1 VTLAIIA
8 LFASAQGKFAVEH
21 SALSFEA
28 KKIKH
33 FNWSW
38 SKLKKRTCILSKE
51 QTF

>member
-28 KKIKH
+28 KKS
-33 FNWSW
+33 N
-38 SKLKKRTCILSKE
+38 ILIGAGAS
-51 QTF
+51 